1 MGSVTTSSARVALD
15 QEIQFTPT
23 GPVNYAPGLTVP
35 LSATASSG
43 LPISFIVDSGPALLS
58 GSTLTVTGPGV
69 VAIAAIQAGNSVYNS
84 FRVSRSLQV
93 NRGLQSLTFESLG
106 TVSFAPG
113 KTVRLSAVSSAS
125 LPVTY
130 TVVSGPAALVGDL
143 LTLTGGGTVWVQAE
157 QPGNDFYSPAIPV
170 FQSLA
175 VTAAPQTIVFEPP
188 PATRFVPG
196 LEIPLTAN
204 ASSGLPISFT
214 LLSGPASLNGNRLSI
229 TGAGSVVIAASQT
242 GDGTFA
248 PAATVQRTL
257 SVDRGIQSITFEAL
271 AEAEFS
277 PGLTVP
283 LPARTSSGLPVSYT
297 VTSGP
302 ATLAGDRLKV
312 DGAGTIVITA
322 MQAGDGNYEAATPM
336 SQTVL
341 VRPGRQ
347 TITFNPPGTFEYH
360 FAQALPL
367 TATASSGLP
376 VELSL
381 VSGPGAMI
389 GNLLSLRGSGTF
401 EIQATQRGDANYLAA
416 TTVTRTVIV
425 TGTPQSI
432 TFTTSDPVAFA
443 PDKAIPLLATA
454 SSGLPVTF
462 TVDSGPGSISGN
474 QLVLHAAGTIQ
485 ITATQPG
492 DSQFAPAIPV
502 TVTFQ
507 VDRAAQSLVFDPL
520 PDQALGSSAL
530 PLVATSDSGLPV
542 SFSIVAGQAVIED
555 GRVRFTG
562 VGIVQVAAIQAG
574 DDRYQPAGSVIRS
587 LRVTPGLAIV
597 AGSPGAS
604 LKIWMDS
611 GAAVLLEESGDF
623 QHWTVAQ
630 SVSGTGPS
638 DPVVIPLP
646 NSPAGPDVRFWRLRT
661 P

>member
-1 MGSVTTSSARVALD
+1 VTFAR
-15 QEIQFTPT
+15 
-23 GPVNYAPGLTVP
+23 GLTVP
-35 LSATASSG
+35 LAATASSG
-43 LPISFIVDSGPALLS
+43 LPISFIVDSGPALLT
-58 GSTLTVTGPGV
+58 GSMLTVTGPGV
-69 VAIAAIQAGNSVYNS
+69 VAITVIQAGNLVYNS
-84 FRVSRSLQV
+84 SRISRNLQV
-93 NRGLQSLTFESLG
+93 NRGPQSLTFESLG
-106 TVSFAPG
+106 AVSFAPG
-113 KTVRLSAVSSAS
+113 KTVRLSAVSSAG
-125 LPVTY
+125 LPVSY
-130 TVVSGPAALVGDL
+130 TNVSGPAALDGDL
-143 LTLTGGGTVWVQAE
+143 LTMTGVGTVWVQAE
-157 QPGNDFYSPAIPV
+157 QPGNDFYSPAIPAL
-170 FQSLA
+170 QSLA
-175 VTAAPQTIVFEPP
+175 VTAVPQTIVFDPP
-188 PATRFVPG
+188 SVTRFVPG

-214 LLSGPASLNGNRLSI
+214 LLSGPASLNGNRLII
-229 TGAGSVVIAASQT
+229 TGAGSVVIAAGQA

-257 SVDRGIQSITFEAL
+257 SVDRGTQSITFDAL

-283 LPARTSSGLPVSYT
+283 LPARAGSGLPVSYT

-322 MQAGDGNYEAATPM
+322 MKAGDGNYEAATPM
-336 SQTVL
+336 SQTVQI
-341 VRPGRQ
+341 RPGRQ
-347 TITFNPPGTFEYH
+347 AIAFNPPTPFVYYFGS
-360 FAQALPL
+360 ALPL
-367 TATASSGLP
+367 RATASSGLP

-401 EIQATQRGDANYLAA
+401 EIQASQRGDGNYLAA

-432 TFTTSDPVAFA
+432 TFTTSDPVAYA

-462 TVDSGPGSISGN
+462 SVESGPGSISGN

-492 DSQFAPAIPV
+492 DSQFAAAIPV
-502 TVTFQ
+502 TLTFQ
-507 VDRAAQSLVFDPL
+507 VDRAAQALGFEPL
-520 PDQALGSSAL
+520 PDQALGSAAL

-542 SFSIVAGQAVIED
+542 SFSIVAGPAVIEN
-555 GRVRFTG
+555 GRVRCTG
-562 VGIVQVAAIQAG
+562 VGVVQIAAIQAG
-574 DDRYQPAGSVIRS
+574 DDRYQPAASVIRS
-587 LRVTPGLAIV
+587 LRATPGLAIA
-597 AGSPGAS
+597 AGSTAPS

-623 QHWTVAQ
+623 QHWTTSQ
-630 SVSGTGPS
+630 TVSGTGAS

-646 NSPAGPDVRFWRLRT
+646 NSPTGQDVRFWRLRT